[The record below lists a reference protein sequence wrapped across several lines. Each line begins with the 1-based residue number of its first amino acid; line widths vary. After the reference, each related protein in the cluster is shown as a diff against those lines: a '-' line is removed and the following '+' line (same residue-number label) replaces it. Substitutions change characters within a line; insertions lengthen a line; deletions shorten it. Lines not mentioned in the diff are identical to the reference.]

1 VTIICETQREVTTG
15 GQPEPRTWNTLGP
28 AVHDHAQTAIN
39 VLYVID
45 QLSALGG
52 GERAMIRMI
61 RAHSPRF
68 NPQVL
73 TFREDIHPEA
83 KQQLA
88 VPIHVIP
95 LVQTGSIEGLRA
107 AMSIRAL
114 ILSERIHIVH
124 TFFET
129 SDLFAGFVA
138 KLTGV
143 KVLISSRRDMGI
155 LRSRKHQ
162 IAYRVVGRLCS
173 KVFTVSE
180 AVREQVLEKDQLD
193 PKRVTTLYTG
203 IRIQHPQSFISNPD
217 IRQRIG
223 IPHGVPIV
231 LSVAHILPWKGHAD
245 FLRMAA
251 HVHEKVPEA
260 QFVVAG
266 SANDR
271 ALFNELLLLRES
283 LGLRSHVH
291 FLGEVDF
298 VHSLC
303 RSASVFCLLSE
314 SEGLP
319 NVVLEAM
326 AAGVPVVA
334 TKAGGTVELVVDGE
348 TGYLTEVGC
357 PEEAAERVDRLL
369 RSPQLARR
377 MSTSARARVESL
389 FSIERMMSTLERIYE
404 SSVCAR

>member
-1 VTIICETQREVTTG
+1 MTIICETQREVTTG
-15 GQPEPRTWNTLGP
+15 GQPKPRTWNTFGP
-28 AVHDHAQTAIN
+28 AAHDHAQTAIN

-107 AMSIRAL
+107 ALSIRAL

-162 IAYRVVGRLCS
+162 IAYRVAGRLCS

-180 AVREQVLEKDQLD
+180 AVRKQVLGKDQLD

-223 IPHGVPIV
+223 IPDGVPIV

-251 HVHEKVPEA
+251 HVREKVPEA

-326 AAGVPVVA
+326 VAGVPVVA
-334 TKAGGTVELVVDGE
+334 TKAGGTVEVVVDGE

-369 RSPQLARR
+369 RSPQLARK
-377 MSTSARARVESL
+377 MSTSARVRVESL

>member
-1 VTIICETQREVTTG
+1 MTIVCESQNELTAG
-15 GQPEPRTWNTLGP
+15 AQPELGP
-28 AVHDHAQTAIN
+28 CNARGAAVRDHAQQAIN

-68 NPQVL
+68 NSHVL
-73 TFREDIHPEA
+73 TFREDVHPEA

-95 LVQTGSIEGLRA
+95 LIQTHSINGLRA
-107 AMSIRAL
+107 ALSIRAL

-129 SDLFAGFVA
+129 SDLFAGVVA

-173 KVFTVSE
+173 KVLTVSE
-180 AVREQVLEKDQLD
+180 AVRKQVLGKDRLN
-193 PKRVTTLYTG
+193 PKKVTTLYTG
-203 IRIQHPQSFISNPD
+203 IQFQHPQSIISNAD

-223 IPHGVPIV
+223 IPAGVPIV
-231 LSVAHILPWKGHAD
+231 LSVAHILPWKGHGD
-245 FLRMAA
+245 LLRVAA
-251 HVHEKVPEA
+251 RVHKQFPEA
-260 QFVVAG
+260 RFVVAG
-266 SANDR
+266 SAHDR
-271 ALFNELLLLRES
+271 ALFNELLSLRES
-283 LGLRSHVH
+283 LGLRDHVL

-298 VHSLC
+298 VNSLY
-303 RSASVFCLLSE
+303 RAASVFCLLSE

-334 TKAGGTVELVVDGE
+334 TNTGGTAEVVVDGE

-369 RSPQLARR
+369 RSPELTRKMSMVAR
-377 MSTSARARVESL
+377 TRVESL
-389 FSIERMMSTLERIYE
+389 FSIERMMSTLEGIYE
-404 SSVCAR
+404 STVCAR

>member
-28 AVHDHAQTAIN
+28 AVHDHAQAAIN

-107 AMSIRAL
+107 ALSIRAL

-138 KLTGV
+138 KLAGV

-162 IAYRVVGRLCS
+162 IAYRIVGRLCS
-173 KVFTVSE
+173 KVLTVSE
-180 AVREQVLEKDQLD
+180 AVRKQVLGKDRLD
-193 PKRVTTLYTG
+193 PERVTTLYTG
-203 IRIQHPQSFISNPD
+203 IHFPHPQSIESIPD
-217 IRQRIG
+217 VRRRIG

-231 LSVAHILPWKGHAD
+231 LTVAHILPWKRHAD

-251 HVHEKVPEA
+251 RLHEKFLEA

-271 ALFNELLLLRES
+271 ALFMELLSLRES
-283 LGLRSHVH
+283 LGLRDHVH

-298 VHSLC
+298 VNSLY
-303 RSASVFCLLSE
+303 RAASVFCLLSE

-334 TKAGGTVELVVDGE
+334 TNAGGTTEVVVDGQ

-357 PEEAAERVDRLL
+357 PEEAAERVDQLL
-369 RSPQLARR
+369 RSPELRRNMSMVAR
-377 MSTSARARVESL
+377 TRVESL